1 MLGNLSISK
10 HDNDDNVR
18 MVIVM
23 AERRWLV
30 STLMKPMCKVRYSTL
45 LTDVKNCLRKAN
57 LRQNNTNIS
66 YNIF

>member
-1 MLGNLSISK
+1 
-10 HDNDDNVR
+10 